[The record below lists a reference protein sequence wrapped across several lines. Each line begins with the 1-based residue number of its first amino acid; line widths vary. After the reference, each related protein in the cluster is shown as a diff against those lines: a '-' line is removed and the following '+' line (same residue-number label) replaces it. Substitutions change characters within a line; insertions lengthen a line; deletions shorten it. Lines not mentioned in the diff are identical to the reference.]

1 MIDVHGL
8 VQRQKKYM
16 YYLLALLVLGW
27 GFTSYKDVF
36 LGLIIGTI
44 FSFLSLRI
52 IARRTD
58 KLLDRVTNGENV
70 KFKATPSIV
79 RDTIRPLPIPAPN
92 ADKPIAIAAAITPKL
107 I

>member
-36 LGLIIGTI
+36 LGLIIRTI

-58 KLLDRVTNGENV
+58 KPRSRNKMEKT
-70 KFKATPSIV
+70 
-79 RDTIRPLPIPAPN
+79 
-92 ADKPIAIAAAITPKL
+92 
-107 I
+107 